1 MLKLH
6 LEILYN
12 FSGSLV
18 GLWLTPSDYNDEGT
32 KETGLEG
39 VDPTTPISD
48 LQKLVE
54 VAVKSECQKYRK
66 ENEATND
73 PQIYQKGEV
82 EQVLTAELLNAVVED
97 KVTQVFGKY
106 IADLQEKIDNIEG
119 KLDLQKNEDVQ
130 KSETT
135 PEHSENNYLERLQK
149 LEGYIQK
156 KDPNPSA
163 KYVERI
169 YAFLSPSAFKIKEL
183 FRFVTEQAYSSF
195 PNNTNV
201 TIKGK

>member
-48 LQKLVE
+48 LRKLVE
-54 VAVKSECQKYRK
+54 VAVKSECQKYR
-66 ENEATND
+66 
-73 PQIYQKGEV
+73 GEV

>member
-32 KETGLEG
+32 KVTGLEG

-48 LQKLVE
+48 LRKLVE
-54 VAVKSECQKYRK
+54 VAVKSECQKYK
-66 ENEATND
+66 
-73 PQIYQKGEV
+73 KGEV

-130 KSETT
+130 KSETA

>member
-1 MLKLH
+1 M
-6 LEILYN
+6 
-12 FSGSLV
+12 
-18 GLWLTPSDYNDEGT
+18 
-32 KETGLEG
+32 EG

-48 LQKLVE
+48 LRKLVE

-73 PQIYQKGEV
+73 LQIYQKGEV

-169 YAFLSPSAFKIKEL
+169 YAFLSPPAFKIKEL